1 MEKEER
7 HQLYYT
13 ILEDDDEEEE
23 QPKIVNCYITYIA
36 YYSLSDIVEIY
47 D

>member
-7 HQLYYT
+7 LQLYYT
-13 ILEDDDEEEE
+13 ILEGEEE
-23 QPKIVNCYITYIA
+23 QSKIVNCYIICIT

>member
-13 ILEDDDEEEE
+13 ILEDDDEEE
-23 QPKIVNCYITYIA
+23 QPKIVNCYIICIT